1 MKRSLQTLIKSQKS
15 EKPNSR
21 SRKNRIQEV
30 GKTDPNYINDNQ
42 TDINYINPIN
52 QIEAKSDRMDTRDNV
67 QAYINLIKD
76 NICYD
81 HHMKYDDYGKREYYD
96 ELFRVICEIVCVNR
110 ETVRIAGEEYPYEL
124 VKSRFL
130 KLNSSHLEYVIDCMK
145 NTTTKITN
153 IKSYMITALYNAPST
168 INHFYQQEVQ
178 HDLFG

>member
-1 MKRSLQTLIKSQKS
+1 
-15 EKPNSR
+15 
-21 SRKNRIQEV
+21 
-30 GKTDPNYINDNQ
+30 
-42 TDINYINPIN
+42 
-52 QIEAKSDRMDTRDNV
+52 MDTRDNV

-145 NTTTKITN
+145 NTSTVYD
-153 IKSYMITALYNAPST
+153 KSFLSAGSTA
-168 INHFYQQEVQ
+168 
-178 HDLFG
+178 